1 MDTSNQKQM
10 YSDFLKL
17 TKYSAIG
24 IIIVL
29 GLMALTL
36 V

>member
-1 MDTSNQKQM
+1 MDITSQKQM

-17 TKYSAIG
+17 SKYSLIG
-24 IIIVL
+24 VVIVL
-29 GLMALTL
+29 AVMALTL

>member
-1 MDTSNQKQM
+1 MDISSQKQM

-17 TKYSAIG
+17 SKYSMIG
-24 IIIVL
+24 VAVVL
-29 GLMALTL
+29 VIMALTL